1 MMRRS
6 DWMSQD
12 NTEEKSTICIKSEL
26 YEELM
31 KEAEEKLYNIK
42 DHIENI
48 IDRHLNRNKM
58 ISKMWPGLQIA
69 TVDDNTIVVIN
80 ISKRKF
86 YDVKLHDNYIR
97 YEQDKSAG
105 CDHTAFVWMQAE
117 DLELDNKF

>member
-1 MMRRS
+1 
-6 DWMSQD
+6 MSQD
-12 NTEEKSTICIKSEL
+12 NAEEKSTICIKSEL

-48 IDRHLNRNKM
+48 MDRHLNRNKM

-97 YEQDKSAG
+97 CEQDKSQAATILPLFG
-105 CDHTAFVWMQAE
+105 CKLRIW
-117 DLELDNKF
+117 N

>member
-1 MMRRS
+1 
-6 DWMSQD
+6 MSQG
-12 NTEEKSTICIKSEL
+12 NTTEKSKICINSEL

-31 KEAEEKLYNIK
+31 KESEEKLYNIR
-42 DHIENI
+42 DHIQNI

-69 TVDDNTIVVIN
+69 RVDDNTIVVID

-86 YDVKLHDNYIR
+86 YDVKLHDNFIHC
-97 YEQDKSAG
+97 EQDKSAG